1 MTFLFEMIFWGFFF
15 LLSNDWQLHLLS
27 DDVEDEFF
35 PSPPVT
41 SHFSTPESP
50 GNNDAI

>member
-1 MTFLFEMIFWGFFF
+1 MNFSPPF
-15 LLSNDWQLHLLS
+15 
-27 DDVEDEFF
+27 
-35 PSPPVT
+35 SPPVT